1 MHEILR
7 SLRIPGFARLVAAY
21 WLNELTDWLATIA
34 LSVLVWDQTHDPLA
48 TTALFVA
55 SKFLPG
61 FLVPLLAA
69 RIDGMPIARLLA
81 SAYTVEAVCLG
92 VLAATASAFFL
103 PLVLVLALVSG
114 TLAAVARTS
123 IRTANVAVLEAQG
136 RLREGNALLNMGY
149 SAMNAAGP
157 MAAGALVGL
166 IGAGAV
172 LAIGAAAFLV
182 QAVVAGTAPGLPR
195 GEAES
200 GPWGERL
207 REGFAYVRS
216 DKRLTTLLGSQAV
229 VFLLL
234 TMITPIEVV
243 YAKET
248 LEAGDA
254 GFGLLLATW
263 GVGMVLGSW
272 IFARERQRPLLL
284 LITLSTF
291 AMSLGYLGM
300 AAAPTLAVACAASM
314 LGGMGNG
321 VQWVAVVT
329 AMQEATEARFQARVA
344 GLLEA
349 VITVAPGAGFLLGGL
364 LTAVVNPRAAFAAS
378 GGGVLLVLFV
388 AGLVLG
394 VGRLRGR
401 SAAPAPAS
409 VEPAPEPAG

>member
-1 MHEILR
+1 VHEILR

-69 RIDGMPIARLLA
+69 RVDGAPIARLLGIV
-81 SAYTVEAVCLG
+81 YVVEAACLG
-92 VLAATASAFFL
+92 VLAATTTAFFL
-103 PLVLVLALVSG
+103 PLVLLFALVAG
-114 TLAAVARTS
+114 TLAAVARAS

-157 MAAGALVGL
+157 IAAGALVGVL
-166 IGAGAV
+166 GAGAV
-172 LAIGAAAFLV
+172 LAIGAVCFLV
-182 QAVVAGTAPGLPR
+182 QAVIAGTAPGLPR

-200 GPWGERL
+200 SPWGERL
-207 REGFAYVRS
+207 REGFAYVRA
-216 DKRLTTLLGSQAV
+216 DRRLKTLLASQAV

-248 LEAGDA
+248 LDAGDA
-254 GFGLLLATW
+254 GFGLLLAMW
-263 GVGMVLGSW
+263 GVGMVMGSW
-272 IFARERQRPLLL
+272 IFAKERERPLLL
-284 LITLSTF
+284 LISLSTLT
-291 AMSLGYLGM
+291 MSLGYLGM
-300 AAAPTLAVACAASM
+300 AVAPTLAVACAASM
-314 LGGMGNG
+314 LGGIGNG

-329 AMQEATEARFQARVA
+329 AMQEATEERFQARVA

-349 VITVAPGAGFLLGGL
+349 VITVAPGAGFLIGGL
-364 LTAVVNPRAAFAAS
+364 LTAAVNPRAAFAVS
-378 GGGVLLVLFV
+378 GGGVLVVLLV
-388 AGLVLG
+388 AGLVMG
-394 VGRLRGR
+394 VSRLRTG
-401 SAAPAPAS
+401 SP
-409 VEPAPEPAG
+409 EPAPEPAG